1 MKEDFQFS
9 VSARRIEFPLTVNA
23 VLGIG
28 FKVMLLRCFNVDFV
42 LVVELEG
49 IADFFAK
56 RLDRQE
62 RQTVDVG
69 DLVRKL
75 LGSAVKRVG
84 VAADGV
90 NDGMVGEV
98 KRQLRFVLIPLKVGV
113 ELEVDAGFRIEREKN
128 VAVFRFLRCKIRFG
142 GNAVDVELVGEV
154 TALSA

>member
-1 MKEDFQFS
+1 
-9 VSARRIEFPLTVNA
+9 
-23 VLGIG
+23 
-28 FKVMLLRCFNVDFV
+28 MLLRCFNVDFV

-69 DLVRKL
+69 ELVGQF
-75 LGSAVKRVG
+75 LGSAVKRIG
-84 VAADGV
+84 VTAYGV

-128 VAVFRFLRCKIRFG
+128 IAVFGFLRRKVGFS
-142 GNAVDVELVGEV
+142 GNAVDVKLVG
-154 TALSA
+154 

>member
-1 MKEDFQFS
+1 MSISFLS
-9 VSARRIEFPLTVNA
+9 L
-23 VLGIG
+23 
-28 FKVMLLRCFNVDFV
+28 
-42 LVVELEG
+42 ELEG

-69 DLVRKL
+69 ELIGKL

-128 VAVFRFLRCKIRFG
+128 IAVFGFLRCKVGFG
-142 GNAVDVELVGEV
+142 GNAVDVKLVGEIAAFS
-154 TALSA
+154 T